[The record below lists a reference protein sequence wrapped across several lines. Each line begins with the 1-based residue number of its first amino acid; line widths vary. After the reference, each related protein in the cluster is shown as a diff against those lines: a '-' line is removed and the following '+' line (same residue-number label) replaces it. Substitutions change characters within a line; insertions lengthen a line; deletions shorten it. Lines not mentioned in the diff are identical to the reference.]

1 MRDALTR
8 VRAERKLTLILV
20 AAYLAVS
27 VVLRLAFDMPREAD
41 APPVAAPA
49 AVESPR

>member
-20 AAYLAVS
+20 AAYLVVS
-27 VVLRLAFDMPREAD
+27 VVLRFACD
-41 APPVAAPA
+41 APRAIDPPPVDAPA
-49 AVESPR
+49 VTEAPR